1 MSSLTETK
9 YNTYDEYVPLL
20 VGDKD
25 ATATQWP
32 NARILLHMLKQQYDT
47 TGTIRFT
54 GTSAYGDAFNHEPG
68 HHKSVTS
75 KVISDDYVVA
85 MRAILNHR
93 GAAYT
98 PDLSNKVNEAR
109 RAGGYIKAVLDAL
122 YRGPTNI
129 RDMSGLIKAI
139 DMSATVKGY
148 AVNPNAV
155 PESWYSGATLT
166 GASAFPIDVATGLY
180 NTTVAG
186 ITFNGH
192 TYNGDSRLIPFK
204 YSKNL
209 VKLILEDQLSDPE
222 DSGGPGIWVKKYIK
236 YKKKYLHLKNSF
248 K

>member
-1 MSSLTETK
+1 MSSLEATN
-9 YNTYDEYVPLL
+9 YSPYDNYVPLL

-25 ATATQWP
+25 ATAAKWP
-32 NARILLHMLKQQYDT
+32 NARVLLHMLKQQYDNT
-47 TGTIRFT
+47 RTIRFT
-54 GTSAYGDAFNHEPG
+54 GTSAYGDAFNHETG
-68 HHKSVTS
+68 QNKSGTA

-148 AVNPNAV
+148 ATNGNGGDAALN
-155 PESWYSGATLT
+155 GNT
-166 GASAFPIDVATGLY
+166 AFTIVVATGLY
-180 NTTVAG
+180 NTAIVGT
-186 ITFNGH
+186 TFKGWNY
-192 TYNGDSRLIPFK
+192 TGDSNMIPFLF
-204 YSKNL
+204 SKNV

-222 DSGGPGIWVKKYIK
+222 DSGEPGKWFNKYIK
-236 YKKKYLHLKNSF
+236 YKKKYLHLKNSL